1 MGVVRIELSSQLS
14 PLSFHMAQLCAW
26 LLESLLQLKIFRSMG
41 RRVAPKTW
49 EIPEPLRLEPFPVV
63 EKSETIA
70 EREKAVD
77 GSYL

>member
-1 MGVVRIELSSQLS
+1 MVRIELRSQLP

-26 LLESLLQLKIFRSMG
+26 LLESLLQLEIFRSVG

-49 EIPEPLRLEPFPVV
+49 EVPEPLRLEPFPVV

-70 EREKAVD
+70 EREKVVD
-77 GSYL
+77 GSSL